1 MRQGYPGHVAA
12 CASRPGQR
20 DTRHVYSAR
29 ALGTCCA
36 VHALILVDMQRDFFN
51 AEPLRTQ
58 AAPMVQRANELVR
71 RAAEVD
77 APVVLV
83 RTLHSPDGATWALNM
98 SEDGQGVAIAGTEGA
113 ELLEGLSSSDAIEV
127 HKTRDSAFVGTDLE
141 ATLRCLGVDR
151 LVLGGVSTEACV
163 AMTAADAYARDFR
176 VVIAGD
182 VVASA
187 QREAHRAALDWLESQ
202 YRQPT
207 RSNDQIEFAPSHVP
221 G

>member
-1 MRQGYPGHVAA
+1 MKQARGGTLFLQGLE
-12 CASRPGQR
+12 S
-20 DTRHVYSAR
+20 
-29 ALGTCCA
+29 LGKTVQKELVSVLRNTA
-36 VHALILVDMQRDFFN
+36 HGFRLIGTTNEDLEKLVDEGKFHDELFYRVASLPVHR
-51 AEPLRTQ
+51 AEF
-58 AAPMVQRANELVR
+58 
-71 RAAEVD
+71 
-77 APVVLV
+77 
-83 RTLHSPDGATWALNM
+83 
-98 SEDGQGVAIAGTEGA
+98 
-113 ELLEGLSSSDAIEV
+113 LEGLSASDAVEV

-141 ATLRCLGVDR
+141 GTLRSLGVDR

-187 QREAHRAALDWLESQ
+187 QEEAHRAALDWLESQ

-207 RSNDQIEFAPSHVP
+207 CSNDQIEFTPSRVR